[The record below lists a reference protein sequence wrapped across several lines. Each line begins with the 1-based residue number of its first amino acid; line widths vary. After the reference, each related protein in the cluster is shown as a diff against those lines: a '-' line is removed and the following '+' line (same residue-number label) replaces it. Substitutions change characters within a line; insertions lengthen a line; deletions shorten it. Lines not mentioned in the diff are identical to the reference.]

1 MLIANRYE
9 PTGPSANGGMG
20 DVIQC
25 RDTHLDRAVVIKS
38 LQPGVETNRL
48 LDEQRALS
56 KLRSK
61 HVVQLF
67 DVVQLEQPSGA
78 SSGLVLEY
86 IAGSDLR
93 YAGLT
98 VDHAYTRTL
107 WQIASG
113 LRDIHAAGVIHR
125 DLKPNNIRVDLEGVV
140 KIIDF
145 GLARSTGLDDRT
157 RSIIG
162 TPIFM
167 APELWGETT
176 ISFSTSIDAYAF
188 GVTALALVSTAVPAA
203 LQERPPQPVNRQDAA
218 AILAGL
224 PDYLIDLIVSC
235 LAANPADR
243 PTMAAVAAA
252 MEKHLLYKRHR
263 AIAVINSQPKTLD
276 AASSSIAMKVGND
289 RAMTVRYDGHGFVV
303 SEVTGPVYVN
313 NAAAKAGNLIPG
325 CCVITFGN
333 VSGQRTFVTFDISN
347 PEVIA

>member
-25 RDTHLDRAVVIKS
+25 RDTHLDRSVVIKS
-38 LQPGVETNRL
+38 LQPGVETSRL

-67 DVVQLEQPSGA
+67 DVVQLQQPSG
-78 SSGLVLEY
+78 SSNGLVLEY
-86 IAGSDLR
+86 IAGSDLP

-98 VDHAYTRTL
+98 VDHAYMRTL

-162 TPIFM
+162 TPVFM

-176 ISFSTSIDAYAF
+176 ISFNTSIDVYAF
-188 GVTALALVSTAVPAA
+188 GVSALALVSTAVPAA
-203 LQERPPQPVNRQDAA
+203 LQERPPQPVSRQDAA

-224 PDYLIDLIVSC
+224 PDHLIDLIVSC

-243 PTMAAVAAA
+243 PAMAAVAAA

-263 AIAVINSQPKTLD
+263 AIAVINNQPNTLD
-276 AASSSIAMKVGND
+276 AASSSIAMKVGSD

-303 SEVTGPVYVN
+303 SEVTGPVYLN
-313 NAAAKAGNLIPG
+313 NMAAKAGTLIPG